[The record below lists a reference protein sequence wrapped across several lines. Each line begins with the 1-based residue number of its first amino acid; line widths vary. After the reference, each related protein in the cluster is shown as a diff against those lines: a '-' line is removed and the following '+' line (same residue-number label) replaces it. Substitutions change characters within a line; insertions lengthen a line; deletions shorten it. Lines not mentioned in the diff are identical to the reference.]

1 MNKKLIALVL
11 AFALVFSSFT
21 AAFADTT
28 TAIPVDAQA
37 AKDLGMLVGS
47 GNGVT
52 IEYLGETPTRL
63 QSAIMFLRLK
73 GLEQTALSYTSTNNF
88 ADADQVVW
96 AGGKNIMAYLN
107 NNPQLGWAG
116 IGANKFN
123 PNVAI
128 DAASYYKVML
138 ETLGYKQNTTEVIGD
153 FTWEGV
159 KAFAATKGLVKVA
172 NTTNFTVNEVA
183 TATIEA
189 LKATVKGS
197 TKTLATTL
205 VEAGVIT
212 EAAAIAAGVYTA
224 VPTVLAVESVK
235 TDNLKQLVVKFNQ
248 EIKAAGDD
256 DNYELD
262 ADNAVIDANT
272 KFTLQADKKT
282 VVITLTTEAAQQEI
296 VELTVKGI
304 EAVNGSKLVET
315 VVKDIELFDKTI
327 PSAVKAQ
334 VVGNDTIK
342 VTFSEPIKTITAAD
356 FKVDGGE
363 VIVKGI
369 TLANNGTEVNVEL
382 FSTLENG
389 QVSIEVGTGV
399 KDFAGFAA
407 PKKAFNVT
415 VVEDTAAPVVV
426 GYKDATPTGVTLIFN
441 EEIQLVAGTAAN
453 FYHTNSSNVVD
464 ADITSADIDG
474 KELTLEFT
482 SNKLPEGTAYI
493 YVAKEVVADL
503 WDNENAKIAQTVQ
516 VELDKTK
523 PTVTKVEAGD
533 NEDELVIT
541 FSEDMDIVSAQDED
555 NYTILDKDGKEVA
568 NKIASATVVDE
579 VVTILFTEE
588 LTGNYS
594 IVIDGVEDQNGNA
607 IVKVTKAFNI
617 SDVTAPLFADF
628 TAKLFNA
635 GTTGQ
640 MLKVSFDEAMAV
652 TGKYSVLDLDKYE
665 LGGQNLAE
673 IDNVTIKAVDGN
685 KAVEITIPA
694 TEEIFADTDNLV
706 IARVADAAGNYTAAL
721 ASNPAINVAGE
732 GRVAIDTVRVTSKN
746 TVEVT
751 LLDKLAKFTTADFIV
766 YMDAD
771 DNNALTAGEAVTVSR
786 VKHTINEDGMSVIT
800 FTLSND
806 IRTNATDLATG
817 THSIAVATAAVTTSE
832 NIYSELLVNNFTV
845 DATDKAAPTV
855 TTVDYQ
861 GATTIVITFSEGL
874 DASTFATGKNGF
886 SVTGGTLT
894 SAARTAANQV
904 TLTGTDFTANTNVY
918 YTSVFGLKDANNN
931 NLADIA
937 HTDVLK

>member
-52 IEYLGETPTRL
+52 IEYLNETPTRL

-73 GLEQTALSYTSTNNF
+73 GLEQTALAYTSTNNF
-88 ADADQVVW
+88 ADANQVVW

-123 PNVAI
+123 PNTAV

-172 NTTNFTVNEVA
+172 NSTNFTVNEVA

-189 LKATVKGS
+189 LKATVNGS
-197 TKTLATTL
+197 TKTLATSL

-248 EIKAAGDD
+248 EIKAAGDE

-262 ADNAVIDANT
+262 ADNAVIDAAT

-296 VELTVKGI
+296 VALTVKGI
-304 EAVNGSKLVET
+304 EAVNGSKLIET

-327 PSAVKAQ
+327 PTALSAKVI
-334 VVGNDTIK
+334 GNDTIK
-342 VTFSEPIKTITAAD
+342 VTFSESIETVAAAD

-369 TLANNGTEVNVEL
+369 TMANNNTEVNVEL
-382 FSTLENG
+382 YSTLENG
-389 QVSIEVGTGV
+389 SVSIEVGAGV
-399 KDFAGFAA
+399 KDYAGFAG
-407 PKKAFNVT
+407 PKKSFAVI
-415 VVEDTAAPVVV
+415 VAADTIAPVVV
-426 GYKDATPTGVTLIFN
+426 GYKDATPTSVTLIFN
-441 EEIQLVAGTAAN
+441 EEIQLVDGTASN
-453 FYHTNSSNVVD
+453 FYHTNTSNVID
-464 ADITSADIDG
+464 ANVTAANIDG

-482 SNKLPEGTAYI
+482 TNKLPEGTAYI
-493 YVAKEVVADL
+493 YVAKEMVSDL

-516 VELDKTK
+516 VELDTTK
-523 PTVTKVEAGD
+523 PTVTKIEAGD
-533 NEDELVIT
+533 NEDKLVIT
-541 FSEDMDIVSAQDED
+541 FSEDMDDVTAQDET
-555 NYTILDKDGKEVA
+555 NYTILDKDSKEVT
-568 NKIASATVVDE
+568 NKIASATLVDD

-594 IVIDGVEDQNGNA
+594 VVIENVEDQNGNA
-607 IVKVTKAFNI
+607 IAKVTKAFNI
-617 SDVTAPLFADF
+617 SDVTAPAFINFA
-628 TAKLFNA
+628 AKLYNA

-640 MLKVSFDEAMAV
+640 MLKVNFKEVMAI
-652 TGKYSVLDLDKYE
+652 TGKYSVLDLEKYE
-665 LGGQNLAE
+665 LGGQNLADIE
-673 IDNVTIKAVDGN
+673 DVTIKAVDGN
-685 KAVEITIPA
+685 KAVEITIPS

-732 GRVAIDTVRVTSKN
+732 GTVAIDTVEVTSKN
-746 TVEVT
+746 TIAVT
-751 LLDKLAKFTTADFIV
+751 LLDKLSKFVTADFTIS
-766 YMDAD
+766 DA
-771 DNNALTAGEAVTVSR
+771 NGNLAISK
-786 VKHTINEDGMSVIT
+786 VKHSINEDGMSVIT
-800 FTLSND
+800 FTLVTDVN
-806 IRTNATDLATG
+806 TNATTANG
-817 THSIAVATAAVTTSE
+817 AISVKTAAVTTSE
-832 NIYSELLVNNFTV
+832 NIYGELLANTV
-845 DATDKAAPTV
+845 TVAADDMAAPTV
-855 TTVDYQ
+855 TTVDFQ
-861 GATTIVITFSEGL
+861 SSTIIVITFSEGL
-874 DASTFATGKNGF
+874 DAATFATGKNGF

-918 YTSVFGLKDANNN
+918 YTSVFGLEDASVAGNS
-931 NLADIA
+931 LADIA